1 MFEWFE
7 YAFMVRAL
15 VATSVMSFAIAPV
28 GAFLVLRR
36 LSLAGEAM
44 AHAIVPGIVIAFVV
58 SGLSVVS
65 MIIGGLTAG
74 IAVAALTS
82 LLARMTIIREDASLA
97 SLYLIALALGIFV
110 LSAAGSAVPLKSFLF
125 GSILGIDNETLV
137 LIGATATITLVS
149 FSFILRP
156 LITNTIDPVFHDSQ
170 TKYPGLATQWFM
182 FLVVL
187 NLLGAFKALG
197 TLMAVGLMIL
207 PATAARY
214 WASTITSYLLTTLV
228 FALLS
233 CWIGLIVSFH
243 LPDVPSGPAIVL
255 VAAMFFFI
263 SLILAPQGFHAAAR
277 FNPACRWK
285 PSDGD
290 TNVNSKTGEKIHEKT
305 F

>member
-1 MFEWFE
+1 MFDWLD
-7 YAFMVRAL
+7 YNFMVRAL
-15 VATSVMSFAIAPV
+15 AATTVMSFAMAPI

-58 SGLSVVS
+58 AGLSVVS
-65 MIIGGLTAG
+65 MIVGGLAAG
-74 IAVAALTS
+74 IIVVALTS
-82 LLARMTIIREDASLA
+82 LLARLTIIREDAGLA
-97 SLYLIALALGIFV
+97 SLYLIALALGIFI

-125 GSILGIDNETLV
+125 GSILGIDDGTLI
-137 LIGATATITLVS
+137 LIGATATVTLVS
-149 FSFILRP
+149 FAFILRP
-156 LITNTIDPVFHDSQ
+156 LIANTIDPIFHESQ
-170 TKYPGLATQWFM
+170 SRRPGLVTQWFM

-214 WASTITSYLLTTLV
+214 WTSTITSYLFVTFL

-233 CWIGLIVSFH
+233 CWLGLIVSFY

-255 VAAMFFFI
+255 VAAVFFFV
-263 SLILAPQGFHAAAR
+263 SLIFAPHGLRLGAR
-277 FNPACRWK
+277 LNPKNLRDK
-285 PSDGD
+285 PADEQSLNPG
-290 TNVNSKTGEKIHEKT
+290 K
-305 F
+305 

>member
-1 MFEWFE
+1 MFDWLD
-7 YAFMVRAL
+7 YAFMIRAL
-15 VATSVMSFAIAPV
+15 AATTVMSFAIAPV
-28 GAFLVLRR
+28 GAFVVLRR

-58 SGLSVVS
+58 AGLSVVS
-65 MIIGGLTAG
+65 MIVGGLTAG

-82 LLARMTIIREDASLA
+82 LLARVTIIREDASLA
-97 SLYLIALALGIFV
+97 SLYLIALALGIFI

-125 GSILGIDNETLV
+125 GSILGIDNETLL

-149 FSFILRP
+149 FAFILRP
-156 LITNTIDPVFHDSQ
+156 LITNTIDPVFHESQ
-170 TKYPGLATQWFM
+170 TRRPGLVTQWFM

-214 WASTITSYLLTTLV
+214 WASTITSYLMATFA

-233 CWIGLIVSFH
+233 CWIGLIVSFY

-255 VAAMFFFI
+255 VAAVFFFF
-263 SLILAPQGFHAAAR
+263 SLIFAPQGFHATAR
-277 FNPACRWK
+277 LSPVRRRERIA
-285 PSDGD
+285 GD
-290 TNVNSKTGEKIHEKT
+290 THPTSKTGDKVHEKT
-305 F
+305 L

>member
-1 MFEWFE
+1 MVEWFE

-15 VATSVMSFAIAPV
+15 VATTVMSFAIAPV

-44 AHAIVPGIVIAFVV
+44 AHAIVPGIVIAFAVV
-58 SGLSVVS
+58 GLSVSS
-65 MIIGGLTAG
+65 MVAGGLIAG

-82 LLARMTIIREDASLA
+82 LLARMTIIREDAILA
-97 SLYLIALALGIFV
+97 SLYLIALALGIFI

-125 GSILGIDNETLV
+125 GSILGINNETLV
-137 LIGATATITLVS
+137 LIGGTTTITLVS
-149 FSFILRP
+149 FAFILRP
-156 LITNTIDPVFHDSQ
+156 LIANTIDPLFYESQ
-170 TKYPGLATQWFM
+170 TKYSGFAAHWFM

-214 WASTITSYLLTTLV
+214 WASTITSYLLMTFV

-233 CWIGLIVSFH
+233 CWIGLMVSFY
-243 LPDVPSGPAIVL
+243 LPNVPSGPAIVL
-255 VAAMFFFI
+255 VAAVFFLI
-263 SLILAPQGFHAAAR
+263 SLILAPQGFNATAR
-277 FNPACRWK
+277 LSPAGEESR
-285 PSDGD
+285 SEGD
-290 TNVNSKTGEKIHEKT
+290 SN
-305 F
+305 